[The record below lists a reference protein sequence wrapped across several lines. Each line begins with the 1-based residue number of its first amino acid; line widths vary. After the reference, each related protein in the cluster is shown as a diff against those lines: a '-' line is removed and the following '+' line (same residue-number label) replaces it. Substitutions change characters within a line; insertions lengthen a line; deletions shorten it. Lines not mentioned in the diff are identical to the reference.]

1 MTGKPLADRAMAAA
15 ATFRK
20 ELPSNENYAM
30 VYDLPLNG
38 ILKLGEKTD
47 NCLNTRRLKTAAY
60 LIDQQLRID
69 VENPMPHAQL
79 GRYYFMRA
87 VGSEGNQKRVL
98 LDKALGSL
106 NDASELA
113 KQSIAGKVLPNFHHK
128 LSEGFGLA
136 MTHRAHLKYE
146 TGDMAGAV
154 ADLQDSMKYDLPDE
168 IRRSSSELLD
178 FMKQEA
184 AEAARYSNRKSGAAR
199 RGKPNRKNPSQGTNR
214 G

>member
-1 MTGKPLADRAMAAA
+1 MIGKPLAARALAAA
-15 ATFRK
+15 VTFRK
-20 ELPSNENYAM
+20 ELSSNKNYTM
-30 VYDLPLNG
+30 VYDLPLND
-38 ILKLGEKTD
+38 ILKMGEKTD

-69 VENPMPHAQL
+69 VENPMAHAQL

-98 LDKALGSL
+98 LDKAFVSL
-106 NDASELA
+106 NNASELA
-113 KQSIAGKVLPNFHHK
+113 KQSVAAKVLPNFHHK
-128 LSEGFGLA
+128 LSEGLGLA

-154 ADLQDSMKYDLPDE
+154 ADLQDSLKYDLPDE
-168 IRRSSSELLD
+168 IRSSSRELMD

-184 AEAARYSNRKSGAAR
+184 AEATRYSNQKSGAAR
-199 RGKPNRKNPSQGTNR
+199 RGKPGRKNPSQGTD
-214 G
+214 